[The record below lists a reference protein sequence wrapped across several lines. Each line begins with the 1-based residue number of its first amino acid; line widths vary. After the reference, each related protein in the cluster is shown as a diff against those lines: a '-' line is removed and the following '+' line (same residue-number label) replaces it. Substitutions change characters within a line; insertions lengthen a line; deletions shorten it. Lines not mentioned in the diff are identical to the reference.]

1 MKSFQSALEGTDAM
15 SYIILFL
22 CGILSALPYV
32 IEYTFFLPYFALAP
46 LFIVASTKK
55 SAYRHGLSFSM
66 GYYLVV
72 FHWFLYLYPLDFAGI
87 DKGGSIA
94 VIAIAW
100 FGLSLLQAVGTAF
113 VPVLY
118 RLLTKSNHRLFAPF
132 VAASLWCI
140 FEWAQN
146 LFWFGVPWARIAVTQ
161 HKILPIVQSAS
172 IFGALGVG
180 FLIVLISAFWAS
192 AYLNYKDGK
201 RIRCDVI
208 VCISIFLINFA
219 FGLIHMNVKTESDN
233 TITATAVQGN
243 ILSSDKWA
251 DDSVGTSLEI
261 YSSLTEEAVTKNG
274 SSLVVWPE
282 TVLICDLNFSSSLIN
297 EICKLSKRL
306 NCYIALGSFYSDESG
321 SRNSVYLFSPD
332 GKLNETVYNK
342 RRLVPFGEF
351 LPMADF
357 LYALVPELK
366 EINMLDNPL
375 TAGEAPN
382 VFKTEIG
389 NLGALV
395 CFDSIYEYLTYDS
408 VRAGAEMIILS
419 TNDSWYKDSAA
430 VRQHNGHAV
439 LRSIESGRYT
449 VRAANTGISTI
460 ITDKGKIIAQ
470 LDPLT
475 TGHISEKVEFHSQK
489 TVYSVTGN
497 LIVVLSFAYVSFLS
511 FFTAIKRYNNKKTVA

>member
-1 MKSFQSALEGTDAM
+1 M

-22 CGILSALPYV
+22 CGVLTALPYV
-32 IEYTFFLPYFALAP
+32 IEYTFFLPYFTIAP
-46 LFIVASTKK
+46 LFIIASTKK

-113 VPVLY
+113 VPLLY
-118 RLLTKSNHRLFAPF
+118 RLLTRSNHKWFAPF
-132 VAASLWCI
+132 AAASLWCI

-161 HKILPIVQSAS
+161 HKILLIVQSAS

-180 FLIVLISAFWAS
+180 FLMVFISGTLAS
-192 AYLNYKDGK
+192 AYLSYKDGK

-208 VCISIFLINFA
+208 VCLSLFLINFI

-274 SSLVVWPE
+274 SSLVV
-282 TVLICDLNFSSSLIN
+282 
-297 EICKLSKRL
+297 
-306 NCYIALGSFYSDESG
+306 
-321 SRNSVYLFSPD
+321 
-332 GKLNETVYNK
+332 
-342 RRLVPFGEF
+342 
-351 LPMADF
+351 
-357 LYALVPELK
+357 
-366 EINMLDNPL
+366 
-375 TAGEAPN
+375 
-382 VFKTEIG
+382 
-389 NLGALV
+389 
-395 CFDSIYEYLTYDS
+395 
-408 VRAGAEMIILS
+408 
-419 TNDSWYKDSAA
+419 
-430 VRQHNGHAV
+430 
-439 LRSIESGRYT
+439 
-449 VRAANTGISTI
+449 
-460 ITDKGKIIAQ
+460 
-470 LDPLT
+470 
-475 TGHISEKVEFHSQK
+475 
-489 TVYSVTGN
+489 
-497 LIVVLSFAYVSFLS
+497 
-511 FFTAIKRYNNKKTVA
+511 